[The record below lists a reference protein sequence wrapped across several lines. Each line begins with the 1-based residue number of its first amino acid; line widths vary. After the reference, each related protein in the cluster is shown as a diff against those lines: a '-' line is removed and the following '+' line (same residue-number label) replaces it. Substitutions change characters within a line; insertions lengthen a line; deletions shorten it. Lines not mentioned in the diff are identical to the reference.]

1 MRALLFALA
10 VVLGFAPEAIAAEVT
25 HTLREGETLQ
35 QVARYYYGAAWKA
48 SYIVGR
54 NGLTAEADA
63 KPGKAY
69 VVPAGTTYKIRKGD
83 SLASIAKRELG
94 DKERYRFIMTA
105 NGITDINDLEVG
117 RELHM
122 PFVIKHTVA
131 ANESLASIA
140 KLYFRSTKQAKL
152 IQEYNALPTATVA
165 LGAKLLVPVVDKD
178 TLDVKKKSPMP
189 KGAAVTAP
197 ADEAPPP
204 EEPKAKDPPLAAMPS
219 DEPSDKSPGARIRR
233 AIKQYH
239 AGDFD
244 EACRDLE
251 RLLGEPRLARD
262 DRLRVIEYC
271 GYCAVAFGDMG
282 PARDYFRRWLEMRPD
297 VQLDPVFTSPKIR
310 TAVEEAR
317 KDIQRSQAASHEP
330 VATGDGD

>member
-1 MRALLFALA
+1 MRPLFFFVLT
-10 VVLGFAPEAIAAEVT
+10 VVLGSSSIAAAEVS

-35 QVARYYYGAAWKA
+35 QVARYYYGAGWKA

-54 NGLTAEADA
+54 NGLSAEADA
-63 KPGKAY
+63 KVGKTYA
-69 VVPAGTTYKIRKGD
+69 VPAGATYKIRKGD

-105 NGITDINDLEVG
+105 NSITDINDLEVG
-117 RELHM
+117 RELLM

-131 ANESLASIA
+131 ANETLATIS
-140 KLYFRSTKQAKL
+140 KLYFHSTKQAKA
-152 IQEYNALPTATVA
+152 IQEYNALATTTAAPGV
-165 LGAKLLVPVVDKD
+165 KLLVPIVDKD
-178 TLDVKKKSPMP
+178 TLDVKKKAPMP
-189 KGAAVTAP
+189 KGAAATPV
-197 ADEAPPP
+197 ADETPPD
-204 EEPKAKDPPLAAMPS
+204 EPKSKDPPLAAVPG

-239 AGDFD
+239 AGEFD
-244 EACRDLE
+244 QACRDLE

-317 KDIQRSQAASHEP
+317 KDIQRAQAAAQP
-330 VATGDGD
+330 PAVTGDGD